1 MAGDGRPIRKLTSR
15 EYFWEALL
23 SLLETRPAGKVSV
36 SELCRQAG
44 LSRPTF
50 YAHWETLDD
59 FLSQAQERVATGFI
73 ASTGLRACPDK
84 ILHRQSAREAYA
96 AWFDYINRERRVL
109 SLFLGEHGFPGFR
122 HALIAQGIDTYR
134 TVLDKA
140 ERRFCGKV
148 TAQALATYVVSAHM
162 GLMDLYLAE
171 GDRYTAEQMA
181 DQLVALTFDGF
192 FSTLGIL
199 VD

>member
-1 MAGDGRPIRKLTSR
+1 MADCGRTVRKLSSR

-23 SLLETRPAGKVSV
+23 ALLETRLAGKVSV

-50 YAHWETLDD
+50 YANWETLDD
-59 FLSQAQERVATGFI
+59 FLLQAQERVAEGFM
-73 ASTGLRACPDK
+73 ASTGFRAHPDK
-84 ILHRQSAREAYA
+84 IIRRQSVREAYVL
-96 AWFDYINRERRVL
+96 WFDYIDRERRAL
-109 SLFLGEHGFPGFR
+109 SLFLGENGFSGFR
-122 HALIAQGIDTYR
+122 QTLMVQGFETYC
-134 TVLDKA
+134 TVLDGVD
-140 ERRFCGKV
+140 RRFRGKV
-148 TAQALATYVVSAHM
+148 STRALATYVVSAHM

-171 GDRYTAEQMA
+171 GDGCAPEQMA
-181 DQLVALTFDGF
+181 DQLVTLTFDGF